1 MRRSGNSMFC
11 PKCGAPA
18 EGKFCEKCSAAVQA
32 GGGGSTGGFSMG
44 NNAGSSAP
52 PVFTAPG
59 LTMNIVGALCY
70 IIPVVCPIIF
80 LLVDP
85 YKTDR
90 TVRFAAF
97 QSLFFSVASF
107 IANKL
112 VWLLLGSSSWQLA
125 SNLSG
130 LLGLAEL
137 ALVLFLAFKAFQ
149 NEKIVLPLIGPL
161 AQKQV

>member
-1 MRRSGNSMFC
+1 MFC
-11 PKCGAPA
+11 PNCGASA
-18 EGKFCEKCSAAVQA
+18 SGKFCEKCGAATQA
-32 GGGGSTGGFSMG
+32 GGSATGST
-44 NNAGSSAP
+44 AP

-59 LTMNIVGALCY
+59 LTMNIVAALCY

-97 QSLFFSVASF
+97 QSLFFSVACF
-107 IANKL
+107 ILNKL
-112 VWLLLGSSSWQLA
+112 VWLLLGPTSWQLA

-137 ALVLFLAFKAFQ
+137 GLVLFLAFKAFQ
-149 NEKIVLPLIGPL
+149 NEKIVLPFLGPL
-161 AQKQV
+161 AQKQA

>member
-1 MRRSGNSMFC
+1 
-11 PKCGAPA
+11 
-18 EGKFCEKCSAAVQA
+18 
-32 GGGGSTGGFSMG
+32 
-44 NNAGSSAP
+44 
-52 PVFTAPG
+52 
-59 LTMNIVGALCY
+59 MNIVAALCY

-97 QSLFFSVASF
+97 QSLFFSVACF
-107 IANKL
+107 ILNKL
-112 VWLLLGSSSWQLA
+112 VWLLLGPTSWQLA

-137 ALVLFLAFKAFQ
+137 GLVLFLAFKAFQ
-149 NEKIVLPLIGPL
+149 NEKIVLPFLGPL
-161 AQKQV
+161 AQKQA